1 MKVKYD
7 ERFLH
12 DFSKNLRI
20 FYNIV
25 KLHWKKRMEKM
36 HKDILYIL
44 YVHILQLVHII
55 YSIIYSAEINDS
67 TNVENPAFH
76 GQNIK
81 LDWRF

>member
-1 MKVKYD
+1 MKVNYN
-7 ERFLH
+7 ERLLN
-12 DFSKNLRI
+12 DFSKYLRI

-25 KLHWKKRMEKM
+25 KLHRKKRNEKV
-36 HKDILYIL
+36 HKAILYIL

-67 TNVENPAFH
+67 TNVVNPAFH